1 MAQAMPTWPTPTTVT
16 LFLGGSVELP
26 GRGLM
31 SFCST
36 DDMMELQGMH
46 GKRQMMSLP
55 TKKKKKKVTRAERFS
70 RTSPI
75 EGKNHPSTEPCKR
88 PG

>member
-46 GKRQMMSLP
+46 GKESLLP
-55 TKKKKKKVTRAERFS
+55 DNDFS
-70 RTSPI
+70 NSTGDCCSP
-75 EGKNHPSTEPCKR
+75 KSDK
-88 PG
+88 